1 MFSGC
6 LTSHHKYHSVSPAI
20 LKRIT
25 YLRKCVFDRYRK
37 EMEKLRLK
45 QPFKSPDVD
54 ASSPTRAGRDAGT
67 CWDSSEVSL
76 RVKTDFRMRLIFVI
90 VSAGGGGGRG
100 RFVFFYFFHFLSFHY
115 GVCLISILSIVKFSC
130 KATCFMTTKL
140 KFFNW

>member
-25 YLRKCVFDRYRK
+25 SLRKCVFDRYRK

-90 VSAGGGGGRG
+90 VSAGGGGGG
-100 RFVFFYFFHFLSFHY
+100 VGLSF
-115 GVCLISILSIVKFSC
+115 SI
-130 KATCFMTTKL
+130 
-140 KFFNW
+140 FFIFCHSTMGSALFPYFRL